1 MQKTLLASNSAAAR
15 RGPNTRSP
23 AASKASTAPAAKGA
37 SGPIT
42 VSPTLFSW
50 ANLTRAGKSVV
61 WMSTFS
67 PSRSEPALPGATKTR
82 SARGLWAIF
91 QARACSRPP
100 LPTIRMFIMRPPPR
114 QPAKTGLIVVRN
126 AGIGKGAGTNVEYR
140 MTSVEGLPAG
150 DTLPAGRD
158 IAVDVRVAKVSL
170 LSGAKDGRESGGDPS
185 LGPDARDLCEVFFQ
199 HPPLLLGCRSGRR

>member
-1 MQKTLLASNSAAAR
+1 MQKTLLASSSAAAR

-100 LPTIRMFIMRPPPR
+100 LPTIRMFIVRPSPAAR
-114 QPAKTGLIVVRN
+114 QDRGDCSTERR
-126 AGIGKGAGTNVEYR
+126 IGKG
-140 MTSVEGLPAG
+140 
-150 DTLPAGRD
+150 
-158 IAVDVRVAKVSL
+158 DVNKCRIPNDECRKF
-170 LSGAKDGRESGGDPS
+170 
-185 LGPDARDLCEVFFQ
+185 ARD
-199 HPPLLLGCRSGRR
+199 